1 MVCTCS
7 WLAFTDTSCQSCQ
20 NCTHN
25 HFQNTRIMIF
35 NTISAH
41 KSLSCPAGSASR
53 HRNLTALTI
62 LVPPGYIMLEGKEV
76 SCSPLKMFIEFS
88 KAWFEIFAILI

>member
-7 WLAFTDTSCQSCQ
+7 WFTFADTSCQSCQ
-20 NCTHN
+20 NCKHN
-25 HFQNTRIMIF
+25 HFQNPRIMIF

-41 KSLSCPAGSASR
+41 KSLLCPAGSASR
-53 HRNLTALTI
+53 HRNLTALRL
-62 LVPPGYIMLEGKEV
+62 LVPPGYITLEGKEV
-76 SCSPLKMFIEFS
+76 SCSPSKMFIEFS